1 MLIRRTGRTHDAGEH
16 SLLQAP
22 AQSVCGEHLHLSD
35 EPAPERGGQGNGSHQ
50 GGDKR
55 AMVAEINVPESR
67 VDERIMPLLKE
78 ITAYDTGEKEDAD
91 A

>member
-1 MLIRRTGRTHDAGEH
+1 MLVNIRYYKPLRKAYAGNAFTYRT
-16 SLLQAP
+16 SLPLNVGDKVMAP
-22 AQSVCGEHLHLSD
+22 T
-35 EPAPERGGQGNGSHQ
+35 Q

-55 AMVAEINVPESR
+55 AMVVEINVPESR

>member
-1 MLIRRTGRTHDAGEH
+1 MLVNIRYYKPLHKAYAGNAFTYRTALPLTVWDKVM
-16 SLLQAP
+16 AP
-22 AQSVCGEHLHLSD
+22 TK
-35 EPAPERGGQGNGSHQ
+35 

-55 AMVAEINVPESR
+55 AMVVEVNVPESR

-78 ITAYDTGEKEDAD
+78 ITAYDTGEQEDAD

>member
-1 MLIRRTGRTHDAGEH
+1 MLVNIRYYKPLHKAYAGNAFTYRTAMPLTVGDKVM
-16 SLLQAP
+16 AP
-22 AQSVCGEHLHLSD
+22 TK
-35 EPAPERGGQGNGSHQ
+35 

-55 AMVAEINVPESR
+55 AMVVEINVPESL
-67 VDERIMPLLKE
+67 PLLKE

>member
-1 MLIRRTGRTHDAGEH
+1 MLVNIRYYKPLHRAYAGNTFTYRTNLPLNVGDKVM
-16 SLLQAP
+16 AP
-22 AQSVCGEHLHLSD
+22 T
-35 EPAPERGGQGNGSHQ
+35 Q

>member
-1 MLIRRTGRTHDAGEH
+1 MLVNIRYYKPLHKAYAGNAFTYRTAMPLKVGDKVM
-16 SLLQAP
+16 AP
-22 AQSVCGEHLHLSD
+22 TK
-35 EPAPERGGQGNGSHQ
+35 

-55 AMVAEINVPESR
+55 AMVVEINVPESR

>member
-1 MLIRRTGRTHDAGEH
+1 MLVNIRYYKPLHKAYAGNTFTYRTELPLNVGDKVM
-16 SLLQAP
+16 AP
-22 AQSVCGEHLHLSD
+22 TK
-35 EPAPERGGQGNGSHQ
+35 

-55 AMVAEINVPESR
+55 AMVVEINVPESR

-78 ITAYDTGEKEDAD
+78 ITAYDTGEQEDAD

>member
-1 MLIRRTGRTHDAGEH
+1 MLVNIRYYKPLHKAYAGNTFTYRTCLPLNVGDKVM
-16 SLLQAP
+16 AP
-22 AQSVCGEHLHLSD
+22 TK
-35 EPAPERGGQGNGSHQ
+35 

-55 AMVAEINVPESR
+55 AMVVEINVPESR

-78 ITAYDTGEKEDAD
+78 ITAYDTGEQEDAD

>member
-1 MLIRRTGRTHDAGEH
+1 MLVNIRYYKPLHKAYAGNSFTYRTGLPLNVGDKVM
-16 SLLQAP
+16 AP
-22 AQSVCGEHLHLSD
+22 TK
-35 EPAPERGGQGNGSHQ
+35 

-55 AMVAEINVPESR
+55 AMVVEINVPESR

-78 ITAYDTGEKEDAD
+78 ITAYDTGEQEDAD

>member
-1 MLIRRTGRTHDAGEH
+1 MLVNIRYFKPLHKAYAGNAFTYRTAMPLAVGDKVM
-16 SLLQAP
+16 AP
-22 AQSVCGEHLHLSD
+22 TK
-35 EPAPERGGQGNGSHQ
+35 

-55 AMVAEINVPESR
+55 AMVVEINVPENR

-78 ITAYDTGEKEDAD
+78 ITAYDTGEQEDAD

>member
-1 MLIRRTGRTHDAGEH
+1 MLVNIRYYKPLHRAYAGNTFTYRTNLPLNVGDKVM
-16 SLLQAP
+16 AP
-22 AQSVCGEHLHLSD
+22 TK
-35 EPAPERGGQGNGSHQ
+35 

-55 AMVAEINVPESR
+55 AMVVEINVPESR

-78 ITAYDTGEKEDAD
+78 ITAYDTGEQEDAD

>member
-1 MLIRRTGRTHDAGEH
+1 MLVNIRYYKPLHKAYLGNNFTYRTALPLTVGDKVM
-16 SLLQAP
+16 AP
-22 AQSVCGEHLHLSD
+22 T
-35 EPAPERGGQGNGSHQ
+35 Q

-55 AMVAEINVPESR
+55 AMVVEVNVPESR

>member
-1 MLIRRTGRTHDAGEH
+1 MIVNIKYFKPRMNAFFGNAFTYRTALPLKVGDKVM
-16 SLLQAP
+16 AP
-22 AQSVCGEHLHLSD
+22 TK
-35 EPAPERGGQGNGSHQ
+35 

-55 AMVAEINVPESR
+55 AMVVEINVPESR

-78 ITAYDTGEKEDAD
+78 ITAYDTGEQEDAD

>member
-1 MLIRRTGRTHDAGEH
+1 MLVNIRYYKPLHKAYAGNAFTYRT
-16 SLLQAP
+16 SLPLNVGDKVMAP
-22 AQSVCGEHLHLSD
+22 TK
-35 EPAPERGGQGNGSHQ
+35 

-55 AMVAEINVPESR
+55 AMVVEVNVPESR
-67 VDERIMPLLKE
+67 VDEHILPLLKE

>member
-1 MLIRRTGRTHDAGEH
+1 MMLVNIRYFKPANNAYAGNAFSYRT
-16 SLLQAP
+16 SLPLQVGDKVMAP
-22 AQSVCGEHLHLSD
+22 TK
-35 EPAPERGGQGNGSHQ
+35 

-55 AMVAEINVPESR
+55 AMVVEINVPESR

-78 ITAYDTGEKEDAD
+78 ITEYDTGEKEDAD

>member
-1 MLIRRTGRTHDAGEH
+1 MLVNIRYYKPLHKAYAGNTFTYRTDLPMNVGDKVM
-16 SLLQAP
+16 AP
-22 AQSVCGEHLHLSD
+22 TK
-35 EPAPERGGQGNGSHQ
+35 

-55 AMVAEINVPESR
+55 AMVVEINVPESR

-78 ITAYDTGEKEDAD
+78 ITAYDTGEQEDAD

>member
-1 MLIRRTGRTHDAGEH
+1 MLVNTRYYKPLHRAYAGNAFTYRT
-16 SLLQAP
+16 SLPLNVGDKVMAP
-22 AQSVCGEHLHLSD
+22 T
-35 EPAPERGGQGNGSHQ
+35 Q

-55 AMVAEINVPESR
+55 AMVVEINVPESR

>member
-1 MLIRRTGRTHDAGEH
+1 M
-16 SLLQAP
+16 AP
-22 AQSVCGEHLHLSD
+22 TK
-35 EPAPERGGQGNGSHQ
+35 

-55 AMVAEINVPESR
+55 AMVVEINVPESR

>member
-1 MLIRRTGRTHDAGEH
+1 MLVNIRYYKPLHKAHAGNTFTYRTELPLNVGDKVM
-16 SLLQAP
+16 AP
-22 AQSVCGEHLHLSD
+22 TK
-35 EPAPERGGQGNGSHQ
+35 

-55 AMVAEINVPESR
+55 AMVVEINVPESR

-78 ITAYDTGEKEDAD
+78 ITAYDTGEQEDAD

>member
-1 MLIRRTGRTHDAGEH
+1 MLVNIRYFKPGQNGYAGNPFTYRT
-16 SLLQAP
+16 SLPLSVGDKVMAP
-22 AQSVCGEHLHLSD
+22 TK
-35 EPAPERGGQGNGSHQ
+35 

-55 AMVAEINVPESR
+55 AMVVEVNVPESR

-78 ITAYDTGEKEDAD
+78 ITAYDTGEEGGAD

>member
-1 MLIRRTGRTHDAGEH
+1 MMLVNIRYFKTASNGYAGNAFTYRTSID
-16 SLLQAP
+16 LQVGDKVMAP
-22 AQSVCGEHLHLSD
+22 TK
-35 EPAPERGGQGNGSHQ
+35 

-55 AMVAEINVPESR
+55 AMVVEVNVPESR

-78 ITAYDTGEKEDAD
+78 ITEYDTGEKEDAD

>member
-1 MLIRRTGRTHDAGEH
+1 MLVNIRYFKPLHKAYAGNTFTYRTRL
-16 SLLQAP
+16 SLNVGDKVMAP
-22 AQSVCGEHLHLSD
+22 TK
-35 EPAPERGGQGNGSHQ
+35 

-55 AMVAEINVPESR
+55 AMVVEINVPESR

-78 ITAYDTGEKEDAD
+78 ITAYDTGEQEDAD

>member
-1 MLIRRTGRTHDAGEH
+1 MGDKVM
-16 SLLQAP
+16 AP
-22 AQSVCGEHLHLSD
+22 T
-35 EPAPERGGQGNGSHQ
+35 Q

-55 AMVAEINVPESR
+55 AMVVEINVPESR

>member
-1 MLIRRTGRTHDAGEH
+1 MLVNIRYFKPLHKAYLGNTFTYRTALPLTVGDKVM
-16 SLLQAP
+16 AP
-22 AQSVCGEHLHLSD
+22 T
-35 EPAPERGGQGNGSHQ
+35 Q

-55 AMVAEINVPESR
+55 AMVVEVNVPESR

-78 ITAYDTGEKEDAD
+78 IAAYDTGEQEDAD

>member
-1 MLIRRTGRTHDAGEH
+1 MMLVNIKYFKPNMNAFYGNSFTYRT
-16 SLLQAP
+16 SLNLQVGDKVMAP
-22 AQSVCGEHLHLSD
+22 TK
-35 EPAPERGGQGNGSHQ
+35 

-55 AMVAEINVPESR
+55 AMVVEINVPESR

-78 ITAYDTGEKEDAD
+78 ITEYDTGEKEDAD

>member
-1 MLIRRTGRTHDAGEH
+1 MLVNIRYFKPLHKAYAGNAFTYWTAMP
-16 SLLQAP
+16 LTVGDKVMAP
-22 AQSVCGEHLHLSD
+22 TK
-35 EPAPERGGQGNGSHQ
+35 

-55 AMVAEINVPESR
+55 AMVVEINVPESR

>member
-1 MLIRRTGRTHDAGEH
+1 MPLTVGDKVM
-16 SLLQAP
+16 AP
-22 AQSVCGEHLHLSD
+22 TK
-35 EPAPERGGQGNGSHQ
+35 

-55 AMVAEINVPESR
+55 AMVVEINVPESR

-78 ITAYDTGEKEDAD
+78 ITDYDTGEQEDAD

>member
-1 MLIRRTGRTHDAGEH
+1 MLVNIRYYKPLHKAYAGNAFTYRTALPLNVGDKVM
-16 SLLQAP
+16 AP
-22 AQSVCGEHLHLSD
+22 TK
-35 EPAPERGGQGNGSHQ
+35 

-55 AMVAEINVPESR
+55 AMVVEINVPESR

-78 ITAYDTGEKEDAD
+78 ITAYDTGEQEDAD

>member
-1 MLIRRTGRTHDAGEH
+1 MMLVNIRYYKPLHRAYAGNTFTYRT
-16 SLLQAP
+16 SLPLNVGDKVMAP
-22 AQSVCGEHLHLSD
+22 TK
-35 EPAPERGGQGNGSHQ
+35 

-55 AMVAEINVPESR
+55 AMVVEVNVPESR
-67 VDERIMPLLKE
+67 VDEHILPLLKE

>member
-1 MLIRRTGRTHDAGEH
+1 MMLVNIRYFK
-16 SLLQAP
+16 P
-22 AQSVCGEHLHLSD
+22 AQNGYCGNSFTYRTSLSLQVGD
-35 EPAPERGGQGNGSHQ
+35 KVMAPTK

-55 AMVAEINVPESR
+55 AMVVEINVPEGR

-78 ITAYDTGEKEDAD
+78 ITAYDTGEEEDAD

>member
-1 MLIRRTGRTHDAGEH
+1 MLVNIRYYKPLHKAYAGNTFTYRTDLPMNVGDKVM
-16 SLLQAP
+16 AP
-22 AQSVCGEHLHLSD
+22 TK
-35 EPAPERGGQGNGSHQ
+35 

-55 AMVAEINVPESR
+55 AMVVEVNVPESR

>member
-1 MLIRRTGRTHDAGEH
+1 MLVNIRYYKPLHKAYAGNAFTYQTAMP
-16 SLLQAP
+16 LTVGDKVMAP
-22 AQSVCGEHLHLSD
+22 TK
-35 EPAPERGGQGNGSHQ
+35 

-55 AMVAEINVPESR
+55 AMVVEINVPESR

-78 ITAYDTGEKEDAD
+78 ITDYDTGEQEDAD

>member
-1 MLIRRTGRTHDAGEH
+1 MLVNIRYYKPLHKAYAGNAFTYRT
-16 SLLQAP
+16 SLPLNVGDKVMAP
-22 AQSVCGEHLHLSD
+22 T
-35 EPAPERGGQGNGSHQ
+35 Q

-55 AMVAEINVPESR
+55 AMVVEINVPESR

>member
-1 MLIRRTGRTHDAGEH
+1 MLVNIRYYKPLHKAYAGNTFTYRTDLPLNVGDKVM
-16 SLLQAP
+16 AP
-22 AQSVCGEHLHLSD
+22 TK
-35 EPAPERGGQGNGSHQ
+35 

-55 AMVAEINVPESR
+55 AMVVEINVPESR

-78 ITAYDTGEKEDAD
+78 ITAYDTGEQEDAD

>member
-1 MLIRRTGRTHDAGEH
+1 MLVNIRYYKPLHRAYAGNTFTYRAN
-16 SLLQAP
+16 LPLNVGDKVMAP
-22 AQSVCGEHLHLSD
+22 T
-35 EPAPERGGQGNGSHQ
+35 Q

>member
-1 MLIRRTGRTHDAGEH
+1 MLVNIRYYKPLHKAYAGNTFTYWTGLPLNVGDKVM
-16 SLLQAP
+16 AP
-22 AQSVCGEHLHLSD
+22 TK
-35 EPAPERGGQGNGSHQ
+35 

-55 AMVAEINVPESR
+55 AMVVEVNVPESR

-78 ITAYDTGEKEDAD
+78 ITAYDTGEQEDAD